1 MHPPAIEVNDLSAGF
16 ANQTI
21 FDGLSLKVQPGEKI
35 AITGPSGCGK
45 STLLQC
51 ILGFLEPLGGSISIS
66 GNRLS
71 NESVWKLRQSL
82 AYVSQEPDLGDG
94 SVREFL
100 EQPFTYRANRS
111 MKSNLSKAPE
121 FLERLGFD
129 DCMDRSV
136 GTLSGGEKQRIA
148 LIAALLLDRPILLLD
163 EPSSALDESS
173 RDRVMELLASKHN
186 LTILS
191 VSHDREW
198 TQMADRTFSMQPAT
212 GATI

>member
-1 MHPPAIEVNDLSAGF
+1 
-16 ANQTI
+16 
-21 FDGLSLKVQPGEKI
+21 
-35 AITGPSGCGK
+35 
-45 STLLQC
+45 
-51 ILGFLEPLGGSISIS
+51 
-66 GNRLS
+66 
-71 NESVWKLRQSL
+71 
-82 AYVSQEPDLGDG
+82 
-94 SVREFL
+94 
-100 EQPFTYRANRS
+100 
-111 MKSNLSKAPE
+111 
-121 FLERLGFD
+121 LGFD